1 MMRVPD
7 RAAPVAFDSTA
18 NCTFPPPEPEP
29 PSVIVIHGTPLTAV
43 HVHPPDVP
51 TETIPTPPT
60 AGIVCDVGLM
70 VKVQPLSCATVTV
83 RPATVTI
90 PVRADP
96 VLAAKVR
103 SMAPF
108 PVPPAVPTITIHAAL
123 LAAVHAHDAAAPTST
138 RAPPPPAADAMFS
151 GDTTNE
157 QPVSCDTVNV
167 CPAIVA
173 VPERGPAVFSW
184 IEIFTVPL
192 PVPEAPELIPSQA
205 AALDAVHPQPPGDVT
220 LTFVVPAAAGTDTC
234 PGEIENE
241 QFSACETV
249 NVRPPMLSVPCRSG
263 PLFAATV
270 NPTEP
275 LPVPLAPDVIDIQP
289 ALLVAVQP
297 QPLPALT
304 STEPLPPLAATLNED
319 VRSEIEQ
326 PLPCVTVN
334 VRPPAVIAALRD
346 GPLFRAAAKR
356 TVPSPVPLAPD
367 KIVSHDIVEVA
378 VQPQPALV

>member
-1 MMRVPD
+1 MVRLPD
-7 RAAPVAFDSTA
+7 REAPVVFGSTA
-18 NCTFPPPEPEP
+18 NWTFPPPEPEP

-43 HVHPPDVP
+43 HVHPTAVP
-51 TETIPTPPT
+51 TETVPTPPG
-60 AGIVCDVGLM
+60 AGMVCDVGFS
-70 VKVQPLSCATVTV
+70 VNVQPLSCVTVTG

-90 PVRADP
+90 PVRAGP

-103 SMAPF
+103 STPPF
-108 PVPPAVPTITIHAAL
+108 PVPPAVPTIAIHVAL
-123 LAAVHAHDAAAPTST
+123 LVAVQAHDAAAATST
-138 RAPPPPAADAMFS
+138 RVPPPPATGAMFS

-173 VPERGPAVFSW
+173 MPERGPPMFSW

-192 PVPEAPELIPSQA
+192 PVPEAPELIPSHA
-205 AALDAVHPQPPGDVT
+205 APLDAVHAQAAPDVT
-220 LTFVVPAAAGTDTC
+220 LTFVVPAAAGTDTW

-241 QFSACETV
+241 QFSACEMV
-249 NVRPPMLSVPCRSG
+249 NVRPPMLSVPWRSG

-275 LPVPLAPDVIDIQP
+275 LPVPLAPDVIDTQP
-289 ALLVAVQP
+289 ALLVAIQP
-297 QPLPALT
+297 QPPPALT
-304 STEPLPPLAATLNED
+304 STEPLPPLAAALNED
-319 VRSEIEQ
+319 VRREIEQ

-334 VRPPAVIAALRD
+334 VCPPAVIAALRD

-356 TVPSPVPLAPD
+356 TVP
-367 KIVSHDIVEVA
+367 
-378 VQPQPALV
+378 

>member
-1 MMRVPD
+1 MVSVPD
-7 RAAPVAFDSTA
+7 RAAPVAFGSTA

-51 TETIPTPPT
+51 TETVPTPPE

-90 PVRADP
+90 PVRAGP
-96 VLAAKVR
+96 VLAARVR
-103 SMAPF
+103 STAPF
-108 PVPPAVPTITIHAAL
+108 PVPPAVPGAIHAAV
-123 LAAVHAHDAAAPTST
+123 LAAVHAHDAPAETSI
-138 RAPPPPAADAMFS
+138 RAPPPPAPDTMFS

-157 QPVSCDTVNV
+157 QPLSCDTVNV
-167 CPAIVA
+167 CPAISA

-192 PVPEAPELIPSQA
+192 PVPEAPELIASQA
-205 AALDAVHPQPPGDVT
+205 APLDAVHPQPPGDVT
-220 LTFVVPAAAGTDTC
+220 LTFVVPAAAGTDTW
-234 PGEIENE
+234 PGEIENG

-275 LPVPLAPDVIDIQP
+275 LPVPLAPDAIDTQP
-289 ALLVAVQP
+289 ALLVAVQA
-297 QPLPALT
+297 QPPPALT
-304 STEPLPPLAATLNED
+304 STEPLPPPPATVNED
-319 VRSEIEQ
+319 GRSEMEQ

-334 VRPPAVIAALRD
+334 VCPPAVIAALRC

-356 TVPSPVPLAPD
+356 TVP
-367 KIVSHDIVEVA
+367 
-378 VQPQPALV
+378 